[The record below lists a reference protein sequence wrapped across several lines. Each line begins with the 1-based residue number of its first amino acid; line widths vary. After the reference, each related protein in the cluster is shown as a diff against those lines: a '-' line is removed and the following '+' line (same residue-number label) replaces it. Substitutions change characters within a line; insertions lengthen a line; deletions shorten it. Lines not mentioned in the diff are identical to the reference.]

1 MARPRK
7 EDILKKSRK
16 IDFRLD
22 ETEYEIIESRAM
34 QAGMTVSEFVRH
46 QAIHGKCTVCY
57 SLCADNDELRQI
69 LVELRAIGNNI
80 NQIARYFNL
89 GGIHSNAIREEIY
102 RCVNEL
108 MSMREMI
115 TKLAGDYDGYIETS
129 YE

>member
-1 MARPRK
+1 MARPQK
-7 EDILKKSRK
+7 EDVLKKSRK
-16 IDFRLD
+16 IDFRLND
-22 ETEYEIIESRAM
+22 TEYDIIESRAA

-46 QAIHGKCTVCY
+46 QALHGKYTVRY

-69 LVELRAIGNNI
+69 LMELRAIGNNL
-80 NQIARYFNL
+80 NQIARYFHL
-89 GGIHSNAIREEIY
+89 GGIHSGAIREEIY

-108 MSMREMI
+108 MSMREKI